1 MPIQKVQKKNT
12 NKMKKR
18 NSNSKNSNLP
28 YSKEE
33 KERINI
39 KDILQEKVIYQVKAF
54 NHFFQ
59 TFLKTVNMTKN
70 SMNVFKK

>member
-1 MPIQKVQKKNT
+1 
-12 NKMKKR
+12 MKKR

-39 KDILQEKVIYQVKAF
+39 KDIL
-54 NHFFQ
+54 
-59 TFLKTVNMTKN
+59 
-70 SMNVFKK
+70 